1 MMPGMPAGRPHSP
14 PGMRGGFGG
23 PHGRPGATDYG
34 TPNGGMDPYYGRGAG
49 MRGGQEAAGDKRPRD
64 WREEA
69 PPGRRGPGGPMPG
82 GGWGTPA
89 GGEMSP
95 HARGGPGGGW
105 GGPGTPGARGVV
117 GHEQAAM
124 EQGQWPGGPGGGGG
138 YGGGG
143 GGPGGVGVAAAGG
156 MPQGSPAMHGQQQQ
170 QRGWSPPLESRMGG
184 GGGGYTGMQQH
195 QQPHQQQQPQ
205 QQQRGGGA
213 GGGYGV
219 EQPGGMQNHNH
230 PHHLM
235 SEADAMGI
243 GSVEDKEWYYIDP
256 QVRHVEK
263 ESHMFFVCIFVFR
276 VCVPDYFGFPPP
288 PPPFLFF
295 CLRRERRRA
304 PAALWSLTAG
314 SGR

>member
-34 TPNGGMDPYYGRGAG
+34 TPNGGMDPYYARGAG
-49 MRGGQEAAGDKRPRD
+49 MRGDAAAGDKRLRD
-64 WREEA
+64 WREEG

-82 GGWGTPA
+82 GGWGTPG

-95 HARGGPGGGW
+95 HARGAAGGGW

-124 EQGQWPGGPGGGGG
+124 EQGQWPAGPGGGGAYGGGGGPGGGGG
-138 YGGGG
+138 
-143 GGPGGVGVAAAGG
+143 AATGG

-184 GGGGYTGMQQH
+184 GGGYTGMQHQQH
-195 QQPHQQQQPQ
+195 QQ
-205 QQQRGGGA
+205 QRVGGA
-213 GGGYGV
+213 GGGYSV
-219 EQPGGMQNHNH
+219 DQPGGMQNHNHHH

-243 GSVEDKEWYYIDP
+243 GSVEAKEWFYIDP
-256 QVRHVEK
+256 QVRQRGMNPIKCVLF
-263 ESHMFFVCIFVFR
+263 MYALVFFWSVCLIIWF
-276 VCVPDYFGFPPP
+276 CFPLLISPSP
-288 PPPFLFF
+288 G
-295 CLRRERRRA
+295 RD
-304 PAALWSLTAG
+304 
-314 SGR
+314 SGPLQHCGV